1 MPALASIT
9 PSVIPRAH
17 EPSSRS
23 DSRAVTTSTAER
35 VYQLVDVRRGASLS
49 DVRVEVNVAHTTS
62 RLKARFF
69 VEMRH
74 VNPAGVVDSK
84 WGFGVFM
91 SEVKSFESQLLKL
104 VKKHSCSTGNKLIRQ
119 KTADECVMCAT
130 LKREVKTSWS
140 KLSGFGKRHMDAK
153 CERVTAF
160 FYKLLRLVHAS
171 AQWLHTCSLLRE
183 VLRRTEEL
191 CRLQYPNDG
200 DAVCVIEALKRVPS
214 LQQLTTTTRTSLSSS
229 SSASV
234 QAPMAQEDCAI
245 CLSSLRSNSN
255 NNNNSSKDD
264 AISGGSLESAPPR
277 VGVELLCGHRFH
289 DTCICLWFHTRL
301 NCPICR
307 THAIQEDDEGSS

>member
-1 MPALASIT
+1 MNMPALASIT
-9 PSVIPRAH
+9 PSAIPRAH
-17 EPSSRS
+17 EPS
-23 DSRAVTTSTAER
+23 RAVTTSTTTAER
-35 VYQLVDVRRGASLS
+35 VDQLADVRRGASLS
-49 DVRVEVNVAHTTS
+49 DVRVDVNVAHTKS

-74 VNPAGVVDSK
+74 VDAAGVVDSK

-91 SEVKSFESQLLKL
+91 TEVKAFESQLLKL
-104 VKKHSCSTGNKLIRQ
+104 IKKHSCSTDSTDSGDKLIKQ
-119 KTADECVMCAT
+119 KSAKECAMCEE
-130 LKREVKTSWS
+130 LKREMKLWC

-160 FYKLLRLVHAS
+160 FYKLLRLVHAN
-171 AQWLHTCSLLRE
+171 AQWLHTCALLRE

-214 LQQLTTTTRTSLSSS
+214 LQQLTTR
-229 SSASV
+229 ASYN
-234 QAPMAQEDCAI
+234 QAPLQEDCSI
-245 CLSSLRSNSN
+245 CLSSLRCTN
-255 NNNNSSKDD
+255 NSKDD
-264 AISGGSLESAPPR
+264 ASGGSLESTPPR

-289 DTCICLWFHTRL
+289 DTCICLWFRTRL

-307 THAIQEDDEGSS
+307 THAIQEDDEEEVSS